1 MAFDYAAKIQAL
13 LQTAEGYDRSAE
25 KFAAEGDIEHER
37 EHRAGAANYRA
48 MAEGLMIKYR
58 ISEEEALATEGAE
71 GATPIVRQVR
81 VTTRN
86 TGPLRSYYTAT
97 FVVIARHCGVRTHL
111 EWNEGYVAHVV
122 GYEGDVRYA
131 EFLWTAALLMFS
143 TRINP
148 RWDGALSV
156 DENVWRMRNAGIKR
170 RAIADAAGWDGS
182 QASARSRVQRT
193 YLRECARRNEPVRAA
208 GLGHQADTFQEAY
221 ASEFQY
227 TLSHRLR
234 EARDAADSIAG
245 GIVLHGR
252 SERVDEA
259 FYTRFPQYRPRPAA
273 DTPPPAPCPRCAKAK
288 RGACREHSYL
298 LVTAADRR
306 RWDRSENSPSAR
318 AGRDAGRAAAEG
330 VVVTRGHTR
339 ATRVDGTGHG
349 AIDDGLPDDL

>member
-13 LQTAEGYDRSAE
+13 LANADDESLSDEA
-25 KFAAEGDIEHER
+25 
-37 EHRAGAANYRA
+37 RATYRA
-48 MAEGLMIKYR
+48 KAEELMIRYR
-58 ISEEEALATEGAE
+58 IAEEEALATEGAE
-71 GATPIVRQVR
+71 GATPIVRKVR

-86 TGPLRSYYTAT
+86 VGPIHVYYTAT
-97 FVVIARHCGVRTHL
+97 FTTIARHCGVRVHL
-111 EWNEGYVAHVV
+111 TWNEGYVAHVV

-148 RWDGALSV
+148 RWDDALSV

-170 RAIADAAGWDGS
+170 RQIADAAGWDGS

-221 ASEFQY
+221 ADEFQS
-227 TLSHRLR
+227 TLSRRLH
-234 EARDAADSIAG
+234 EARDAADSVAG

-252 SERVDEA
+252 KERVDEA
-259 FYTRFPQYRPRPAA
+259 FYARFPQYRPRPAA
-273 DTPPPAPCPRCAKAK
+273 DTPSPAPCPRCAKAK

-306 RWDRSENSPSAR
+306 RWDRMENSPSAR
-318 AGRDAGRAAAEG
+318 AGRDAGRAAADG
-330 VVVTRGHTR
+330 VIIERGHTR
-339 ATRVDGTGHG
+339 ANRVDGGGHG
-349 AIDDGLPDDL
+349 AIQA